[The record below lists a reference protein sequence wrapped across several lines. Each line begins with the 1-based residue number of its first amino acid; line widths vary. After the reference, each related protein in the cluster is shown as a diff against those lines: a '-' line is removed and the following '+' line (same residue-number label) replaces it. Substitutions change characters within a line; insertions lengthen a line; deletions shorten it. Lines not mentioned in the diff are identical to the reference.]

1 MPVKRLEANV
11 MSGQSQ
17 PQVSPSHLEDGGKA
31 GVCLVANLSIHS
43 FQLTGCRLTV

>member
-17 PQVSPSHLEDGGKA
+17 LQVRVSHRSVPPTWKM
-31 GVCLVANLSIHS
+31 VARQECAWWRIFPFTAFS
-43 FQLTGCRLTV
+43 